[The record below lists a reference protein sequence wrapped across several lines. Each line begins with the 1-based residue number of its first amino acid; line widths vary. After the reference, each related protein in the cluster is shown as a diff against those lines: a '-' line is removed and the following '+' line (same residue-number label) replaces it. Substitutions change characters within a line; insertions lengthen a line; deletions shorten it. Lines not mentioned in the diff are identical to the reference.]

1 MSEWGFGCTLCIFV
15 MSVLFSSLGSSE
27 AAWSIFKWKGSGY
40 GSLSSQQT
48 VTDAQ
53 RCRGCLG
60 VSFLTQKWQHGHWL
74 PRWLT
79 YCRCSRQAAGN
90 KVRSKGLGLIIWAPL
105 LFLSFLF
112 RPPACASGS
121 WQQRWHLSWRRADE
135 GYWLWGRR
143 SQRAAGPWWA
153 GGLCS
158 SGCWNGKK
166 TGYPSANHEGANP
179 SSSSCPGAGLICLQM
194 TPPKCRYMYI

>member
-143 SQRAAGPWWA
+143 SQRAAGPWRA
-153 GGLCS
+153 GGLLFLWVLEWEENWLSWCKPWGSKPFLFKLPWGRTDLS
-158 SGCWNGKK
+158 SDDP
-166 TGYPSANHEGANP
+166 T
-179 SSSSCPGAGLICLQM
+179 
-194 TPPKCRYMYI
+194 

>member
-1 MSEWGFGCTLCIFV
+1 MSEWGFGCILCIFV

-60 VSFLTQKWQHGHWL
+60 VSFLTQKWQRGHWL

-79 YCRCSRQAAGN
+79 YCHCSQQAAGN
-90 KVRSKGLGLIIWAPL
+90 RVKSKGLGLIIWAPL

-121 WQQRWHLSWRRADE
+121 RQQSWHLFWRRADE

-143 SQRAAGPWWA
+143 SQRAAGPWWTR
-153 GGLCS
+153 GLLFLWVLEWEETWQYWCKPWGSELSLFKLPWGRTDFS
-158 SGCWNGKK
+158 SDEEKNVFP
-166 TGYPSANHEGANP
+166 T
-179 SSSSCPGAGLICLQM
+179 
-194 TPPKCRYMYI
+194 